1 MKKPATQD
9 DFRAKLRVLTQTMTH
24 REIAELFNAPFR
36 GPMKTSMFGVSDIR
50 NWLYRN
56 QPSPKRMK
64 LLKPILD
71 REYKKWVKAW
81 GKEFRPVMEEL
92 AMRHTN
98 QKHT

>member
-24 REIAELFNAPFR
+24 REIAELFSR
-36 GPMKTSMFGVSDIR
+36 GMYGCIGIGVSDVR

-56 QPSPKRMK
+56 QPNPSRMK
-64 LLKPILD
+64 IIKPILD
-71 REYKKWVKAW
+71 REYKKWVKGW